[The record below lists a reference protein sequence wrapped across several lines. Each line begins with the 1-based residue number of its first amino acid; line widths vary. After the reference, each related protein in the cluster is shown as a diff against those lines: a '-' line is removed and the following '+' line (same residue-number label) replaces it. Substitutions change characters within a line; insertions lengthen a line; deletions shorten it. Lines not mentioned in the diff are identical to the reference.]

1 MPHLAEELW
10 SLLHPGADMLVAEL
24 PWLEADPALLKA
36 ETVTLALQVLGK
48 LRGTIEVAADADEAT
63 IFSLAEGDENV
74 QRSIAGRPIR
84 KRIHVPGRVVNFVV

>member
-1 MPHLAEELW
+1 MLR
-10 SLLHPGADMLVAEL
+10 PGEARLVAEL
-24 PWLEADPALLKA
+24 AWLEPDPVLLKA
-36 ETVTLALQVLGK
+36 ETLTLAVQVLGK

-84 KRIHVPGRVVNFVV
+84 KRIYVPGRVVNFVV